1 MFPPNENFSAK
12 EGKGRSLLQKGTP
25 WLNAVAGMDNRVHN
39 MWITQL
45 NTLSGDIE
53 KTSFARME
61 HIINLGG
68 GRGRSCFSFQ
78 FMKAG
83 KCDSFDSFG
92 ILVDNHIT
100 HGSTAKVLQY

>member
-61 HIINLGG
+61 HIINFGG
-68 GRGRSCFSFQ
+68 GGGEEVVFHFN
-78 FMKAG
+78 
-83 KCDSFDSFG
+83 
-92 ILVDNHIT
+92 L
-100 HGSTAKVLQY
+100 